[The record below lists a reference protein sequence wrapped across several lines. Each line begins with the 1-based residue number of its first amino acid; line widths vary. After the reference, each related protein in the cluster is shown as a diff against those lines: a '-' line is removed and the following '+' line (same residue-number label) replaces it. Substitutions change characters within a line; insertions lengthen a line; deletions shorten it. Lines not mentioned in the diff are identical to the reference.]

1 MIFNTSN
8 NSDAILF
15 IEQTLSS
22 EQKQQARENIG
33 VLDIFNESNIIQT
46 SNISDKAITR
56 DKLADDALYSP
67 IRAVTSPTYSF
78 TADDAGYTVRTEF
91 TESVATYDF
100 VFTLDQDV
108 SAQLPVGTEIAV
120 MFAYGRSV
128 AVTATNGTRFGI
140 MGDSDWRK
148 NATIKLSDR
157 FTMLAAKKIMNA
169 SSTTGGDTWLITGP
183 VEVVT

>member
-56 DKLADDALYSP
+56 DKLADDAIYSP
-67 IRAVTSPTYSF
+67 VFNLDSTSHDI
-78 TADDAGYTVRTEF
+78 TADDMGKTI
-91 TESVATYDF
+91 SVSYNLNSSDIVLNLTQANSQGF
-100 VFTLDQDV
+100 
-108 SAQLPVGTEIAV
+108 AVGSEIAIFYLFGQSLKV
-120 MFAYGRSV
+120 VTSGVRIAAPDIALSKDITIQIPEKYYMIALKKV
-128 AVTATNGTRFGI
+128 ASDTSNGDIWTVQGN
-140 MGDSDWRK
+140 M
-148 NATIKLSDR
+148 
-157 FTMLAAKKIMNA
+157 
-169 SSTTGGDTWLITGP
+169 
-183 VEVVT
+183 EVVI